1 MNLFHL
7 RNKLQEKTLT
17 PAEMSKREEI
27 AKAIHRENP
36 GMPMAKKMAIATA
49 QAKKSA

>member
-7 RNKLQEKTLT
+7 RNKLEEKTLT
-17 PAEMSKREEI
+17 PAEMAKREEI

-49 QAKKSA
+49 RAKQAA